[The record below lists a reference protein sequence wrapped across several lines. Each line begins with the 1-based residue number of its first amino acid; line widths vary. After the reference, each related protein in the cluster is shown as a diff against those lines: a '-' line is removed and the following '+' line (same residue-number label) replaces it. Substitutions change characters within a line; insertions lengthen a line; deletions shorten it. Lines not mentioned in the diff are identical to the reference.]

1 MMTEISYEKKEE
13 KQKNIHEQFHT
24 INISVYKYGV
34 VAFSRGIKSSLT
46 SFPYYLSA
54 LYRLR

>member
-1 MMTEISYEKKEE
+1 MITEISYEKKEE

-34 VAFSRGIKSSLT
+34 VAFSR
-46 SFPYYLSA
+46 
-54 LYRLR
+54 RN